1 MSTYTTP
8 SEEIFNKNKLT
19 DDDRE
24 LSETTEENEV
34 LRELLLV
41 CALDM
46 HKLFPVKWT
55 NEVFI
60 KFLVIGIETPAVL
73 LQHITNDTLNP
84 LLSRNGYLTM
94 NQSTSKILA
103 DALPLFRTD
112 CSHQYRYNQNG

>member
-24 LSETTEENEV
+24 LSDTTEENKV

-46 HKLFPVKWT
+46 HKFFPVKWT

-60 KFLVIGIETPAVL
+60 KFLAIGIETPTVL
-73 LQHITNDTLNP
+73 LQHIINDTLNP
-84 LLSRNGYLTM
+84 LLSRNSYLTM

-103 DALPLFRTD
+103 DASPLFLTGR
-112 CSHQYRYNQNG
+112 SHQYRYNQNG

>member
-19 DDDRE
+19 DDDKD
-24 LSETTEENEV
+24 LKDTTEENKV

-46 HKLFPVKWT
+46 HKLFLVKWT

-60 KFLVIGIETPAVL
+60 KFLAIGIETPAVL
-73 LQHITNDTLNP
+73 LQHIANDTLNP
-84 LLSRNGYLTM
+84 LLSRNGYLIM

-103 DALPLFRTD
+103 DASPLFRTGR
-112 CSHQYRYNQNG
+112 SHQYGYNQSG